1 MTEAD
6 PARLAAGWERRF
18 VADPRRAHE
27 AAALYVALGFEVALD
42 DLRESELP
50 AGCTDCRLP
59 MLLSFKTLYTR
70 RPPEESR

>member
-27 AAALYVALGFEVALD
+27 AAALYVALGFAPTNEMRR
-42 DLRESELP
+42 DLAP
-50 AGCTDCRLP
+50 GAA
-59 MLLSFKTLYTR
+59 
-70 RPPEESR
+70 